1 MVLRPGCGKASPRK
15 ETVLQEGRIPPPPEF
30 GGPLPLS
37 RGGRPMLVLVSFMSF
52 LIWEA
57 NQVPPRG
64 KGLVLESCRNTG
76 EPQG

>member
-1 MVLRPGCGKASPRK
+1 
-15 ETVLQEGRIPPPPEF
+15 
-30 GGPLPLS
+30 
-37 RGGRPMLVLVSFMSF
+37 MLVLVSFMSF

-76 EPQG
+76 EPQGG